1 MKAITPV
8 NIWHEGSLKS
18 ASKLDAFSSY
28 DDLKNLGYATF
39 TYKLLEEI
47 VQTVETV
54 VVPEVI
60 TEPVPAVEEIVQP
73 VETVVVPEVVTE
85 PVPPIVFRNIIAS
98 GVVLMGGQD
107 YIDWDNSN
115 EQAYEFIAN
124 KLNLQLVEEQA

>member
-18 ASKLDAFSSY
+18 ANKLEAFSSY

-47 VQTVETV
+47 VQNVQTV
-54 VVPEVI
+54 VDSEVI
-60 TEPVPAVEEIVQP
+60 TEPIA
-73 VETVVVPEVVTE
+73 
-85 PVPPIVFRNIIAS
+85 PIVTTNIIAS
-98 GVVLMGGQD
+98 GVVLMAGQD

-115 EQAYEFIAN
+115 KQAYEFIAN

>member
-1 MKAITPV
+1 M
-8 NIWHEGSLKS
+8 
-18 ASKLDAFSSY
+18 
-28 DDLKNLGYATF
+28 
-39 TYKLLEEI
+39 
-47 VQTVETV
+47 
-54 VVPEVI
+54 
-60 TEPVPAVEEIVQP
+60 
-73 VETVVVPEVVTE
+73 VPEVVTE